1 MRCEQTDYLKRQNTI
16 GRALTKLELFQIKM
30 ERQIYVLRR
39 DDIVTKTLLNSN
51 KIYFLSV
58 KFLTMK

>member
-39 DDIVTKTLLNSN
+39 DDIVTKTLLNGN
-51 KIYFLSV
+51 KIYFLIV
-58 KFLTMK
+58 KFLTVK